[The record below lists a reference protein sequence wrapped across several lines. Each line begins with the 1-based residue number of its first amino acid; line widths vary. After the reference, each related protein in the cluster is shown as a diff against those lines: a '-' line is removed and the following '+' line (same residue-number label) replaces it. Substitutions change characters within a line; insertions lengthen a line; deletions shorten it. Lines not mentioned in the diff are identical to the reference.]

1 MQRIKNKNQSD
12 PPHKPMDKLKLIFFY
27 LVALDNPCTNLET
40 NEDDMF
46 LDNIDFY
53 DDTLDEDII
62 SQHLESDLDLLAAD
76 KTVTNFDEDDKVL
89 VELLCELK
97 SDQQE

>member
-46 LDNIDFY
+46 LDNY
-53 DDTLDEDII
+53 
-62 SQHLESDLDLLAAD
+62 LAHVIE
-76 KTVTNFDEDDKVL
+76 KPNLRIPNPQYLQLFF
-89 VELLCELK
+89 
-97 SDQQE
+97 